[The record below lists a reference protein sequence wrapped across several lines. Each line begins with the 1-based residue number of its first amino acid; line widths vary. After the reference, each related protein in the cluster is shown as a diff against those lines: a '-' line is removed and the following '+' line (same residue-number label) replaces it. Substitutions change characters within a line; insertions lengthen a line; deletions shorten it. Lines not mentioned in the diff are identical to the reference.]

1 MEAKRLYRS
10 EDNRV
15 LAGVCAGL
23 ADYFQVDPVL
33 VRLIFVALG
42 FINGLGL
49 LIYFI
54 MWLVVPDQ
62 AHHDLDGEEMVRA
75 NASEIGARLREVGG
89 QMRGAPQGKLLGG
102 VILIV
107 LGVIFM
113 LRNIFPHIGG
123 EIVWPL
129 VLIIVG
135 GFLLFRRL

>member
-54 MWLVVPDQ
+54 MWLVVPDE
-62 AHHDLDGEEMVRA
+62 AHHHLAGEEMVRA
-75 NASEIGARLREVGG
+75 NVGEIGARLREVGG

-102 VILIV
+102 VILIA